1 MKISDAV
8 LDVLSRA
15 HTDGPRLSLF
25 EQLDRSEYLA
35 VDKVLKAAGGKW
47 NRSAGAHLFPTSA
60 ADAVEALLLT
70 GEVCRPQDFGYFPT
84 PAPVV
89 EKLLSL
95 ADLRAGDEVLEPSAG
110 RGAIAAEAARTCPVD
125 CIELLADN
133 AQHIANA
140 GYARS
145 VTVADFLTLPAEP
158 RYDRVVMNPPFAR
171 QADIDHVTHALSF
184 LRSHGRLTAVMSAAL
199 TFRTNAQTANF
210 RALIERSGGSV
221 HALPDGAFKP
231 SGTAV
236 RAVLVTIPAP

>member
-15 HTDGPRLSLF
+15 HTDGSHLTLF

-35 VDKVLKAAGGKW
+35 VDKVLKAAGGTW

-89 EKLLSL
+89 EELLSL
-95 ADLRAGDEVLEPSAG
+95 ADLRTGDEVLEPSAG

-125 CIELLADN
+125 CIELLAE
-133 AQHIANA
+133 Q
-140 GYARS
+140 
-145 VTVADFLTLPAEP
+145 

-184 LRSHGRLTAVMSAAL
+184 LRPHGRLTTVMSSAL
-199 TFRTNAQTANF
+199 TFRTNARTANF
-210 RALIERSGGSV
+210 RALIKRSGGS
-221 HALPDGAFKP
+221 ASPLPDGAFKP

-236 RAVLVTIPAP
+236 RAVLVTLPAL